1 MTNLVKTDLTR
12 VLKDKLFLVVCILGV
27 VFALITPLL
36 YVLLFGAMEM
46 PEGLGMENLISAK
59 AQFFSSFSLGNNF
72 GLVVP
77 VLIAIILCKDFSFG
91 TVRNKIISGHS
102 RASIFFSMF
111 ITCAVVLWTIILLHA
126 LLTLGISLLFFKYQA
141 EEFAMKDFWYL
152 LESVAMQMLVYIFV
166 AALVSWLCA
175 AMKNVGLVIVLYVAI
190 MLAMTMIGSI
200 LMVVIAALQYDP
212 AYETTVKILEFFQN
226 INVFNYASIIGQ
238 GLEYSAGDALCLLLT
253 PTFGTAAFLGL
264 GCLKF
269 ARKDLK

>member
-36 YVLLFGAMEM
+36 YMLLFGAMET
-46 PEGLGMENLISAK
+46 PEGFGMENLISAK

-126 LLTLGISLLFFKYQA
+126 LLTLGISLLFFNYQA
-141 EEFAMKDFWYL
+141 EEFVMKDFWYL
-152 LESVAMQMLVYIFV
+152 LESLAFQMLVYIFV

-175 AMKNVGLVIVLYVAI
+175 SMKNVGLVIVLYVAI
-190 MLAMTMIGSI
+190 MLAMTMIASI
-200 LMVVIAALQYDP
+200 LMMVISVIQFDP
-212 AYETTVKILEFFQN
+212 SYETTVKVLEFFQKIN
-226 INVFNYASIIGQ
+226 IFNYATIIGMVP
-238 GLEYSAGDALCLLLT
+238 EYTAEDTLYLLLT
-253 PTFGTAAFLGL
+253 PMVGTAAFLAL